1 MKRRKALRIGLL
13 IAILLVSAAVYIGG
27 KTGLIPEIVMM
38 AALLPPMLGVVCLCG
53 ILYGEDSSDEKRD
66 R

>member
-1 MKRRKALRIGLL
+1 MKKCKALHIGLL

-27 KTGLIPEIVMM
+27 RLGYMREGVMM
-38 AALLPPMLGVVCLCG
+38 LVLLPLMLGVVCLCC
-53 ILYGEDSSDEKRD
+53 ILYEEASSDEKRD